1 MTLRKA
7 FAFTVTTLALG
18 TSATAFATE
27 TTPYHYGMKLD
38 IAQVIAV
45 DAPAN
50 AQDDSH
56 TATLTYRDS
65 SGQLRAVSY
74 AQPTFLS
81 NQN

>member
-7 FAFTVTTLALG
+7 FALTVTTLALG
-18 TSATAFATE
+18 TSASSFASE
-27 TTPYHYGMKLD
+27 ATPYRYGMDLD
-38 IAQVIAV
+38 IAKVISI
-45 DAPAN
+45 DAPTS
-50 AQDDSH
+50 AQGQAS

-74 AQPTFLS
+74 VQPTVLA

>member
-7 FAFTVTTLALG
+7 FALTVTTLALG
-18 TSATAFATE
+18 TSAGSFASGA
-27 TTPYHYGMKLD
+27 TPYHYGMDLD
-38 IAQVIAV
+38 IAKVISI
-45 DAPAN
+45 DAPTS
-50 AQDDSH
+50 AQGQAS

-74 AQPTFLS
+74 VQPTVLA